1 MFANIATAITSS
13 TAITLGLFY
22 VMNLL
27 ITLQPGATVDA
38 RDYPPIIFIRHPIQ
52 EDPPDTIERPPERN
66 LNPLPPIIPAP
77 GPETGTPVI
86 NVPRVPVQVPQP
98 RMSGPKGAWTDGPL
112 VSMVLAQPV
121 YPVRAAQDGIEGF
134 VVVEFDVGVDGT
146 VSNVRIVESSHR
158 LFEKSAINAV
168 RKFRYKPRVVD
179 GVAQGSFGI
188 RNVIRYEMEH

>member
-22 VMNLL
+22 VMNML
-27 ITLQPGATVDA
+27 ITLQPGAIVDT
-38 RDYPPIIFIRHPIQ
+38 PQHPSITFIRQRIK
-52 EDPPDTIERPPERN
+52 EDPPKTIERVPERKPT
-66 LNPLPPIIPAP
+66 PLPPVIPAP
-77 GPETGTPVI
+77 GPETGPGVI
-86 NVPRVPVQVPQP
+86 SVPRVPVQTPQP
-98 RMSGPKGAWTDGPL
+98 RMHGPNGAWTDGPL

-134 VVVEFDVGVDGT
+134 VIVEFDVGVDGM
-146 VSNVRIVESSHR
+146 VSNVHIVESSHS

-179 GVAQGSFGI
+179 GVPQGSFGI